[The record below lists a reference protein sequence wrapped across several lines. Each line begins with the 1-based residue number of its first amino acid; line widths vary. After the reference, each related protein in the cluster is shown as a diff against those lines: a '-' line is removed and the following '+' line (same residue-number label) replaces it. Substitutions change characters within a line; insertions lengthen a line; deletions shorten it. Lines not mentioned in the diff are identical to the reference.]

1 MYASPG
7 FSDARLREL
16 YRHGW
21 QVPSSASVEVAD
33 LTAAPKVIQVT
44 LTGGCPA
51 QLAMSRGRRLTSQGP
66 DHVLVTLRGTIRLTQ
81 PSTARSFAPEGARQ
95 SRDRWLELH
104 RNEVTDIIPF
114 NEFGN
119 LDDLDFSE
127 NSAFEKEAQVLRAPE
142 LDDLDETDNLTVLP
156 LAGPSEVQPSPESV
170 DWRADPYRHELR
182 SRRGEP
188 DLPGRR
194 GQHRKELTGPA
205 RGRVLI
211 GAMAA
216 GAAAAAAHSAT
227 HTSHH
232 SRAQTVL
239 TADSSTMNG
248 GPISTSARGMQMVT
262 VQPAANV
269 AVHNAELAKGV
280 AFAQERAERE
290 ARLQQPLFVMPTKG
304 IFTSGFG
311 YRWGVLHAGIDLAN
325 SIGTPIRAVSDGV
338 VIDAGPTAGYGMWVK
353 LRHADGTV
361 TLYGHVNST
370 MVRVGQRVM
379 AGDQIATMGNRGNST
394 GPHLHFEVL
403 LGGTQRV
410 DPVPWLAKRG
420 LSVGTFAG

>member
-1 MYASPG
+1 MTQQIPAPSPVQG
-7 FSDARLREL
+7 EL
-16 YRHGW
+16 
-21 QVPSSASVEVAD
+21 SASRGS
-33 LTAAPKVIQVT
+33 LSAPN
-44 LTGGCPA
+44 
-51 QLAMSRGRRLTSQGP
+51 
-66 DHVLVTLRGTIRLTQ
+66 
-81 PSTARSFAPEGARQ
+81 
-95 SRDRWLELH
+95 

-114 NEFGN
+114 NEFGR
-119 LDDLDFSE
+119 LDDLDFSA
-127 NSAFEKEAQVLRAPE
+127 NSHFDKEAQVLRAPE
-142 LDDLDETDNLTVLP
+142 LDDLDDTDNLVVMN
-156 LAGPSEVQPSPESV
+156 LAGPSVPARRIEPLRRDTHRGNGDPELM
-170 DWRADPYRHELR
+170 AP
-182 SRRGEP
+182 
-188 DLPGRR
+188 R

-227 HTSHH
+227 EAPDH
-232 SRAQTVL
+232 SKAETVL
-239 TADSSTMNG
+239 AAQAAATNGG
-248 GPISTSARGMQMVT
+248 GPISTSGGGMQMVT

-269 AVHNAELAKGV
+269 AVHNAELAHGV
-280 AFAQERAERE
+280 AFAQERAQRE

-325 SIGTPIRAVSDGV
+325 SIGTPIHAVSDGV
-338 VIDAGPTAGYGMWVK
+338 VIDSGPTAGYGMWVK

-361 TLYGHVNST
+361 TLYGHVNTTLVS
-370 MVRVGQRVM
+370 VGQRVM

>member
-1 MYASPG
+1 LTQQIPAPSPVQG
-7 FSDARLREL
+7 EL
-16 YRHGW
+16 
-21 QVPSSASVEVAD
+21 SASRGS
-33 LTAAPKVIQVT
+33 LSAP
-44 LTGGCPA
+44 
-51 QLAMSRGRRLTSQGP
+51 S
-66 DHVLVTLRGTIRLTQ
+66 
-81 PSTARSFAPEGARQ
+81 
-95 SRDRWLELH
+95 

-114 NEFGN
+114 NEFGK
-119 LDDLDFSE
+119 LDDLDFSA
-127 NSAFEKEAQVLRAPE
+127 NSHFDKEAQVLRAPE
-142 LDDLDETDNLTVLP
+142 LDDLDDTDNLVVMN
-156 LAGPSEVQPSPESV
+156 LAGPSVSE
-170 DWRADPYRHELR
+170 RHLEPLR
-182 SRRGEP
+182 RDAHRGNGDP
-188 DLPGRR
+188 DLMARR
-194 GQHRKELTGPA
+194 GQHRKQLTSPA

-227 HTSHH
+227 EAPDH
-232 SRAQTVL
+232 SKAQTVL
-239 TADSSTMNG
+239 ASQAAATNG
-248 GPISTSARGMQMVT
+248 GPISTSGGGMQMVT
-262 VQPAANV
+262 VQPAANI
-269 AVHNAELAKGV
+269 AVHNAELAHGV
-280 AFAQERAERE
+280 AFAQERAQRE

-325 SIGTPIRAVSDGV
+325 SIGTPIHAVSDGV

-361 TLYGHVNST
+361 TLYGHVNTT
-370 MVRVGQRVM
+370 MVSVGQRVM

>member
-1 MYASPG
+1 MTQLIPGRSP
-7 FSDARLREL
+7 ARRDG
-16 YRHGW
+16 RH
-21 QVPSSASVEVAD
+21 
-33 LTAAPKVIQVT
+33 
-44 LTGGCPA
+44 
-51 QLAMSRGRRLTSQGP
+51 
-66 DHVLVTLRGTIRLTQ
+66 
-81 PSTARSFAPEGARQ
+81 
-95 SRDRWLELH
+95 SRDRELELH

-114 NEFGN
+114 NEFGD
-119 LDDLDFSE
+119 LDDLEFSD
-127 NSAFEKEAQVLRAPE
+127 NSAFNKEAQVLRAPE
-142 LDDLDETDNLTVLP
+142 LDDADDTDNLTVLT
-156 LAGPSEVQPSPESV
+156 LAGPSVVEPRRESHEHRV
-170 DWRADPYRHELR
+170 DPY
-182 SRRGEP
+182 P
-188 DLPGRR
+188 MARR
-194 GQHRKELTGPA
+194 GQHRKELSGPT

-227 HTSHH
+227 HSADHAH
-232 SRAQTVL
+232 SQTVL
-239 TADSSTMNG
+239 AADAATMNG
-248 GPISTSARGMQMVT
+248 GAISTSARGMQMVT
-262 VQPAANV
+262 VHPAANV

-280 AFAQERAERE
+280 AFAQERAQRE

-353 LRHADGTV
+353 LRHVDGTV
-361 TLYGHVNST
+361 TLYGHVNTT
-370 MVRVGQRVM
+370 MVSVGERVM

-403 LGGTQRV
+403 LNGTQRI

>member
-1 MYASPG
+1 M
-7 FSDARLREL
+7 
-16 YRHGW
+16 
-21 QVPSSASVEVAD
+21 
-33 LTAAPKVIQVT
+33 
-44 LTGGCPA
+44 
-51 QLAMSRGRRLTSQGP
+51 
-66 DHVLVTLRGTIRLTQ
+66 VTLRGTIRLTQ
-81 PSTARSFAPEGARQ
+81 PSLARSLAPEGARQ
-95 SRDRWLELH
+95 SRARRLELD

-119 LDDLDFSE
+119 LDDLDFSD
-127 NSAFEKEAQVLRAPE
+127 NTAFDKEAQVLRAPE
-142 LDDLDETDNLTVLP
+142 LDDLDDTDNLTVLP
-156 LAGPSEVQPSPESV
+156 LAGPSEVETSV
-170 DWRADPYRHELR
+170 LPRVDSHRPELR
-182 SRRGEP
+182 SRRSDP

-194 GQHRKELTGPA
+194 GQHRKQPTGPA
-205 RGRVLI
+205 RGRVLM

-227 HTSHH
+227 HTSDH
-232 SRAQTVL
+232 SRAETVL
-239 TADSSTMNG
+239 AADAAPMNG
-248 GPISTSARGMQMVT
+248 APASTSARGMQMVA
-262 VQPAANV
+262 VRPAANV

-280 AFAQERAERE
+280 AFAQERAQRE

-361 TLYGHVNST
+361 TLYGHVNTT
-370 MVRVGQRVM
+370 MVSVGQRVT

>member
-1 MYASPG
+1 VSA
-7 FSDARLREL
+7 
-16 YRHGW
+16 
-21 QVPSSASVEVAD
+21 PS
-33 LTAAPKVIQVT
+33 
-44 LTGGCPA
+44 
-51 QLAMSRGRRLTSQGP
+51 
-66 DHVLVTLRGTIRLTQ
+66 
-81 PSTARSFAPEGARQ
+81 
-95 SRDRWLELH
+95 

-114 NEFGN
+114 NEFGM
-119 LDDLDFSE
+119 LDDLDFSA
-127 NSAFEKEAQVLRAPE
+127 NSHFDKEAQVLRAPE
-142 LDDLDETDNLTVLP
+142 LDDLDDTDNLVVMR
-156 LAGPSEVQPSPESV
+156 LAGPSVWE
-170 DWRADPYRHELR
+170 RRIDPLGRDAHRGKSDAELIA
-182 SRRGEP
+182 
-188 DLPGRR
+188 RR
-194 GQHRKELTGPA
+194 GQHRKQLTGPA

-227 HTSHH
+227 EAPDH
-232 SRAQTVL
+232 SKAETVL
-239 TADSSTMNG
+239 AARAAATNGG
-248 GPISTSARGMQMVT
+248 GPISTSGGGMQMVT

-269 AVHNAELAKGV
+269 AVHNAELAHGV
-280 AFAQERAERE
+280 AFAQERAQRE
-290 ARLQQPLFVMPTKG
+290 ARLQQPLFIMPAKG

-325 SIGTPIRAVSDGV
+325 SIGTPIHAVSDGV
-338 VIDAGPTAGYGMWVK
+338 VIDSGPTAGYGMWVK

-361 TLYGHVNST
+361 TLYGHVNTTLVS
-370 MVRVGQRVM
+370 VGQRVM

>member
-1 MYASPG
+1 
-7 FSDARLREL
+7 
-16 YRHGW
+16 
-21 QVPSSASVEVAD
+21 
-33 LTAAPKVIQVT
+33 
-44 LTGGCPA
+44 
-51 QLAMSRGRRLTSQGP
+51 
-66 DHVLVTLRGTIRLTQ
+66 LTQ
-81 PSTARSFAPEGARQ
+81 PSLARSPASGGAWQ
-95 SRDRWLELH
+95 SRDRGLELD

-119 LDDLDFSE
+119 LDDLDFSD
-127 NSAFEKEAQVLRAPE
+127 NSAFDKEAQVVRAPE
-142 LDDLDETDNLTVLP
+142 LDDLDDTDNLTVLP
-156 LAGPSEVQPSPESV
+156 LAGPSAVQPSLESFERRV
-170 DWRADPYRHELR
+170 DPYRHELR
-182 SRRGEP
+182 SRRSDP

-194 GQHRKELTGPA
+194 GQHRKQLTGPA

-227 HTSHH
+227 HTSGH
-232 SRAQTVL
+232 SRAATVL
-239 TADSSTMNG
+239 AADAATMNG
-248 GPISTSARGMQMVT
+248 QPVSTSARGMQMVA

-280 AFAQERAERE
+280 AFAQERAQRE

-361 TLYGHVNST
+361 TLYGHVNTT
-370 MVRVGQRVM
+370 MVSVGQRVM

-403 LGGTQRV
+403 LGATQRV

>member
-1 MYASPG
+1 VQG
-7 FSDARLREL
+7 EL
-16 YRHGW
+16 
-21 QVPSSASVEVAD
+21 SASRGS
-33 LTAAPKVIQVT
+33 LSAP
-44 LTGGCPA
+44 
-51 QLAMSRGRRLTSQGP
+51 S
-66 DHVLVTLRGTIRLTQ
+66 
-81 PSTARSFAPEGARQ
+81 
-95 SRDRWLELH
+95 

-114 NEFGN
+114 NEFGM
-119 LDDLDFSE
+119 LDDLDFSA
-127 NSAFEKEAQVLRAPE
+127 NSHFDKEAQVLRAPE
-142 LDDLDETDNLTVLP
+142 LDDLDDTDNLVVMK
-156 LAGPSEVQPSPESV
+156 LAGPRAPE
-170 DWRADPYRHELR
+170 RRIDPLGRDAHRGNSDAELIA
-182 SRRGEP
+182 
-188 DLPGRR
+188 RR
-194 GQHRKELTGPA
+194 GQHRKQLTGPA

-227 HTSHH
+227 EAPDH
-232 SRAQTVL
+232 SKAETVL
-239 TADSSTMNG
+239 AARAAATNG
-248 GPISTSARGMQMVT
+248 EGPISTSGGGMQMVT

-269 AVHNAELAKGV
+269 AVHNAELAHGV
-280 AFAQERAERE
+280 AFAQERAQRE
-290 ARLQQPLFVMPTKG
+290 ARLQQPLFIMPTKG

-338 VIDAGPTAGYGMWVK
+338 VIDSGPTAGYGMWVK

-361 TLYGHVNST
+361 TLYGHVNTTLVS
-370 MVRVGQRVM
+370 VGQRVM

>member
-1 MYASPG
+1 
-7 FSDARLREL
+7 
-16 YRHGW
+16 
-21 QVPSSASVEVAD
+21 
-33 LTAAPKVIQVT
+33 
-44 LTGGCPA
+44 
-51 QLAMSRGRRLTSQGP
+51 
-66 DHVLVTLRGTIRLTQ
+66 LTQ
-81 PSTARSFAPEGARQ
+81 PSLARSLAPEGARQ
-95 SRDRWLELH
+95 SRHRGLDLD

-119 LDDLDFSE
+119 LDDLDFSD
-127 NSAFEKEAQVLRAPE
+127 NTAFDKEAQVLRAPE
-142 LDDLDETDNLTVLP
+142 LDDLDDTDNLTVLP
-156 LAGPSEVQPSPESV
+156 LAGPSEDETTVLPRVDSHRPEPRTRRS
-170 DWRADPYRHELR
+170 DP
-182 SRRGEP
+182 
-188 DLPGRR
+188 LPGRR
-194 GQHRKELTGPA
+194 GQHRKQLTGPA

-227 HTSHH
+227 QTSDH
-232 SRAQTVL
+232 SKAETVL
-239 TADSSTMNG
+239 AADTATMNG
-248 GPISTSARGMQMVT
+248 GPVSTSARGMQMVA

-280 AFAQERAERE
+280 AFAQERAQRE

-325 SIGTPIRAVSDGV
+325 SIGTPIHAVSDGV

-361 TLYGHVNST
+361 TLYGHVNT
-370 MVRVGQRVM
+370 TLVGVGHRVM

>member
-1 MYASPG
+1 M
-7 FSDARLREL
+7 
-16 YRHGW
+16 
-21 QVPSSASVEVAD
+21 
-33 LTAAPKVIQVT
+33 
-44 LTGGCPA
+44 
-51 QLAMSRGRRLTSQGP
+51 
-66 DHVLVTLRGTIRLTQ
+66 TQ
-81 PSTARSFAPEGARQ
+81 PSLARSLAPEGARH
-95 SRDRWLELH
+95 SRDRRLELD

-119 LDDLDFSE
+119 LDDLDFSD
-127 NSAFEKEAQVLRAPE
+127 NTAFDKEAQVLRAPE
-142 LDDLDETDNLTVLP
+142 LDDLDDIDNLTVLP
-156 LAGPSEVQPSPESV
+156 LAGPSEVETSV
-170 DWRADPYRHELR
+170 LPRVDSHRPELR
-182 SRRGEP
+182 SRRSDP
-188 DLPGRR
+188 DLPGRQ
-194 GQHRKELTGPA
+194 GQHRKQLTGPA
-205 RGRVLI
+205 RGRVLM

-227 HTSHH
+227 HTSDH
-232 SRAQTVL
+232 SRAETVL
-239 TADSSTMNG
+239 AADTATMNG
-248 GPISTSARGMQMVT
+248 APASTSARGMQMVA

-280 AFAQERAERE
+280 AFAQERAQRE

-361 TLYGHVNST
+361 TLYGHVNTT
-370 MVRVGQRVM
+370 MVGVGQRVM

>member
-1 MYASPG
+1 MTQLIPTPSP
-7 FSDARLREL
+7 
-16 YRHGW
+16 
-21 QVPSSASVEVAD
+21 
-33 LTAAPKVIQVT
+33 
-44 LTGGCPA
+44 
-51 QLAMSRGRRLTSQGP
+51 SRGELS
-66 DHVLVTLRGTIRLTQ
+66 
-81 PSTARSFAPEGARQ
+81 A
-95 SRDRWLELH
+95 SRDRRSQLH

-114 NEFGN
+114 NEFGELGN
-119 LDDLDFSE
+119 LDDLDFSD
-127 NSAFEKEAQVLRAPE
+127 NSTFDKEAQVLRAPE
-142 LDDLDETDNLTVLP
+142 LDDLDDTDDLVVMVLD
-156 LAGPSEVQPSPESV
+156 GPSE
-170 DWRADPYRHELR
+170 ADARTERLIAPH
-182 SRRGEP
+182 RRGRDDSEP
-188 DLPGRR
+188 WARR
-194 GQHRKELTGPA
+194 AQHRKQLSGPT

-227 HTSHH
+227 QTPDH

-239 TADSSTMNG
+239 ASDAAALTG
-248 GPISTSARGMQMVT
+248 GPISTSSQGVQMVA
-262 VQPAANV
+262 VRPAANV
-269 AVHNAELAKGV
+269 AVHNAELAHGV

-325 SIGTPIRAVSDGV
+325 SIGTPIHAVSDGL

-361 TLYGHVNST
+361 TLYGHVNTTLVS
-370 MVRVGQRVM
+370 VGQRVM

-403 LGGTQRV
+403 LGGSQRI

>member
-1 MYASPG
+1 LTQLTP
-7 FSDARLREL
+7 AR
-16 YRHGW
+16 
-21 QVPSSASVEVAD
+21 S
-33 LTAAPKVIQVT
+33 TAPK
-44 LTGGCPA
+44 
-51 QLAMSRGRRLTSQGP
+51 
-66 DHVLVTLRGTIRLTQ
+66 
-81 PSTARSFAPEGARQ
+81 GARQ
-95 SRDRWLELH
+95 PRHRAPLD

-114 NEFGN
+114 NEFGEIGN
-119 LDDLDFSE
+119 LDDLDFSA
-127 NSAFEKEAQVLRAPE
+127 NSAFDKEAQVLRAPE
-142 LDDLDETDNLTVLP
+142 LDDLDDTDNLAVLT
-156 LAGPSEVQPSPESV
+156 LVGPSVVQ
-170 DWRADPYRHELR
+170 RRIDPYSHDLR
-182 SRRGEP
+182 SRRS
-188 DLPGRR
+188 DSALPGRG
-194 GQHRKELTGPA
+194 GQHRKQLSGPT

-227 HTSHH
+227 HADDHSHA
-232 SRAQTVL
+232 RTVL
-239 TADSSTMNG
+239 AADSATMNG
-248 GPISTSARGMQMVT
+248 GPITTSARGMQMVT

-280 AFAQERAERE
+280 AFAQERAQRE

-361 TLYGHVNST
+361 TLYGHVNTT
-370 MVRVGQRVM
+370 MVSVGQRVM

-403 LGGTQRV
+403 LGGTQRI
-410 DPVPWLAKRG
+410 DPVPWLAQRG